1 MKIPDTHTHTLIEEE
16 EEEEEEEEWQCH
28 PNAWVL
34 SPSLF

>member
-1 MKIPDTHTHTLIEEE
+1 MKIPDTHTHTLIEE